1 VRRVNFMNTNGL
13 SKKTL
18 DIIDAMI
25 NNPEYQKAFIQ
36 LCCMKKKSDD
46 FFRLHPECKVNDEYF
61 STLNSSFKIP
71 DQSFLN
77 NLQKCIDASQQATLS
92 TDYQSFKNNIQSLA
106 DIPQGIKNYFEQP
119 ATTLKSKIEQLQ
131 TKINA
136 ITNTDEIT
144 KQISDEMK
152 EESFSISSELHSFVL
167 GVFNK
172 VFSIDST
179 LSRFL
184 QDFNSIATSYAKT
197 TGIQFSSS
205 QKLSKTAIYIS
216 IFSVLVSLILSF
228 SSCYVAHKDSES
240 TTQAINQVFSS
251 DNDKGGHEIIF
262 LILQPSARSSE
273 RSEHIKQSIQSR
285 RKQRRHNST
294 IE

>member
-1 VRRVNFMNTNGL
+1 MNTNGL

-18 DIIDAMI
+18 DIIGAMI

-36 LCCMKKKSDD
+36 LCSMKKESDD

-77 NLQKCIDASQQATLS
+77 NLQKSIDASQQATLS
-92 TDYQSFKNNIQSLA
+92 ADYQSFKKNIQSLA

-136 ITNTDEIT
+136 TTNTDEIT
-144 KQISDEMK
+144 KPIPDEMK
-152 EESFSISSELHSFVL
+152 RESFSISSELHSSVL
-167 GVFNK
+167 GIFNN
-172 VFSIDST
+172 VFSINST
-179 LSRFL
+179 LYCFL
-184 QDFNSIATSYAKT
+184 QNFNSIAASYAKT
-197 TGIQFSSS
+197 TEIQFRSS
-205 QKLSKTAIYIS
+205 QKLSKTAIFIS
-216 IFSVLVSLILSF
+216 IFSILLSLIISF

-251 DNDKGGHEIIF
+251 DNDKREHETSF
-262 LILQPSARSSE
+262 LILQPSVRSSE
-273 RSEHIKQSIQSR
+273 QSEHNKQSIQSR
-285 RKQRRHNST
+285 RKQRRHKSS